1 MGNVFPLLQ
10 CMLLILLAC
19 AKSEVLTHFISYL
32 LNNIG
37 NFEYLCLCA
46 MHLGL
51 YLLSPL
57 PSDSHTQK
65 LHSWC
70 ILKWVIFWDSILVPV
85 ITNQSFVVKH
95 IWFCT
100 QTFWSSQPQK
110 KHDTNCYQQKSG
122 KKFTDTYL
130 SIYLSIDKFEN
141 TSSMQFTIQVIGI
154 IFSPTY
160 WGFMNDDFDL
170 SKSAPHCT
178 WLSRFLSKPSR
189 TIWISL
195 LSV

>member
-85 ITNQSFVVKH
+85 ITNQSFVVKC

-100 QTFWSSQPQK
+100 QTFWSFQPQK

-130 SIYLSIDKFEN
+130 SIYLYINLKIHQACNS
-141 TSSMQFTIQVIGI
+141 QFKLLGLFFHLHTEVLWMTTLISQNLHL
-154 IFSPTY
+154 TAL
-160 WGFMNDDFDL
+160 DFPG
-170 SKSAPHCT
+170 S
-178 WLSRFLSKPSR
+178 
-189 TIWISL
+189 
-195 LSV
+195 